1 MADTRLRDRL
11 ASKQFFV
18 VPGVQDMITAA
29 MVDRVGFDIVY
40 GSGYWLTASAYGLPD
55 AGLVSYNQMLD
66 RMQTVRRSCSAALIA
81 DADTGFGGLLN
92 VDHTVR
98 GYEAAGVSAIQ
109 IEDQEFPKKCGHT
122 PYKRVVETQDM
133 VDKVKVAVDA
143 RDQMLVIARTDARQS
158 EGLDGTL
165 RRLEAYAKAG
175 ADILFPEALTSE
187 EEMRKVCETFEQ
199 PILCNMANGGLTP
212 PMKGDTLAQIGFAF
226 AIYPSLTSLVS
237 AAAVELAL
245 TRLKDDLDGEPADI
259 PLFDFKTFCSMIGFE
274 KVWEFDRKWG
284 QDR

>member
-1 MADTRLRDRL
+1 MSDTTLRDKL
-11 ASKQFFV
+11 ATGEFFV
-18 VPGVQDMITAA
+18 VPGVQDMITAVVA
-29 MVDRVGFDIVY
+29 KKVGFDVLY

-66 RMQTVRRSCSAALIA
+66 RMQTIRTTTGLPLIA

-98 GYEAAGVSAIQ
+98 GYEGAGISAIQ

-122 PYKRVVETQDM
+122 PGRRVVPIEDM
-133 VDKVKVAVDA
+133 VEKVKVAVEA
-143 RDQMLVIARTDARQS
+143 RDEMMVIARTDARQA

-175 ADILFPEALTSE
+175 ADILFPEALESE

-199 PILCNMANGGLTP
+199 PVLVNMANGGSTP
-212 PMKGDTLAQIGFAF
+212 PMKGDVLGEIGFAF
-226 AIYPSLTSLVS
+226 AIYPSLTSLV
-237 AAAVELAL
+237 AAQAAETAL
-245 TRLKDDLDGEPADI
+245 TRLRDDLDGEPADV
-259 PLFDFKTFCSMIGFE
+259 PLFNFKEFCGLIGFE
-274 KVWEFDRKWG
+274 HVWEFDRKWA
-284 QDR
+284 R